1 MPEQKLMCYYM
12 FSEEEAGTR
21 KVGVRKEKRE
31 NQPYSDI
38 ELGAVWYQR
47 PLVFSLTNCLLKL
60 QLCLWA
66 VGVVV
71 EKEED
76 FSPWLWSPVG

>member
-1 MPEQKLMCYYM
+1 MCYDM
-12 FSEEEAGTR
+12 FSEGEAGMR
-21 KVGVRKEKRE
+21 KVGVRKEKKE
-31 NQPYSDI
+31 NQPYSGI

-47 PLVFSLTNCLLKL
+47 HLVFSLTNRLLKL

-66 VGVVV
+66 VGVVL